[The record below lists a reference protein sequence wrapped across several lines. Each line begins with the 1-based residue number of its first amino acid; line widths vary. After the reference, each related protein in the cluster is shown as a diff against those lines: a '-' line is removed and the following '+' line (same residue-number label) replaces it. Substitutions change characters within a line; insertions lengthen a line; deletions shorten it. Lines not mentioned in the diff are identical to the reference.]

1 MAPGASPVY
10 RRCDR
15 YPGERATASASDLT
29 FRPGPLRRWIRPL
42 GRARRRRRRAGAATA
57 ACADPDGS
65 GGARSPRG
73 RRRLGLG
80 GRDLELDRGHVA
92 PQLLEAVE
100 APGVGG
106 EEVEDDVEVVRD
118 DPRRLGRAG
127 GGPWQ
132 QIVLP
137 LQDAGDLV

>member
-1 MAPGASPVY
+1 MAPGAPPVY

-29 FRPGPLRRWIRPL
+29 LRPSALRRGRWIRRS
-42 GRARRRRRRAGAATA
+42 GRARRRRGRTGAAA
-57 ACADPDGS
+57 AARPDAERS
-65 GGARSPRG
+65 SDARSPRR

-100 APGVGG
+100 APRLGR
-106 EEVEDDVEVVRD
+106 EEVEDDVEVVGD
-118 DPRRLGRAG
+118 DPRRLGPAG
-127 GGPWQ
+127 G
-132 QIVLP
+132 
-137 LQDAGDLV
+137 